1 MTLAV
6 NLAQGASNNVTFRN
20 RIINGAMVISQRNGT
35 TGTLITADNQYGLD
49 RWTYRTSLTS
59 KLTST
64 QSTTAPAGFSY
75 SNQTTVTTSATPS
88 SGDYVSLK
96 QSIEGYNVADLNW
109 GSSNAKAVNLSFW
122 VYSSVTGTY
131 GARLVNNDAT
141 QSWVFQYTITSANT
155 WTSVTIPVTGPTSG
169 TWLTTNGIGIAVQ
182 FDLGSGSAFATATTN
197 AWISTDANH
206 VTGNVQLI
214 ANSGANWYITGVQL
228 EAGTTASPF
237 EYRQYGTELALCQRY
252 FWKIGGT
259 TVYEQIAMGLVDGGS
274 NVSCITSL
282 PVAMRTAPSVGY
294 SSASAF
300 QINDAAVQVVTTAVA
315 IYQPALQTTGIVV
328 TVAPAPLTLGR
339 AARFFIGNSLSAY
352 INFSAE
358 L

>member
-1 MTLAV
+1 MQI
-6 NLAQGASNNVTFRN
+6 AQRGTSFTAS
-20 RIINGAMVISQRNGT
+20 GYS
-35 TGTLITADNQYGLD
+35 LD
-49 RWTYRTSLTS
+49 RWYLVVLGSSTV
-59 KLTST
+59 T
-64 QSTTAPAGFSY
+64 QSSNAPAGFTNSLLW
-75 SNQTTVTTSATPS
+75 TTNSASTPANVAFYNGFS
-88 SGDYVSLK
+88 QLV
-96 QSIEGYNVADLNW
+96 EGYNVSDL
-109 GSSNAKAVNLSFW
+109 GFGASGAKSVTFSFW
-122 VYSSVTGTY
+122 VKANNTGTY
-131 GARLVNNDAT
+131 PLAFNNVTSTGTINSAGRSYVTTYTVN
-141 QSWVFQYTITSANT
+141 SANT
-155 WTSVTIPVTGPTSG
+155 WEQKTITIAGDTSG
-169 TWLTTNGIGIAVQ
+169 TWNTTTSAGFTVW
-182 FDLGSGSAFATATTN
+182 FDVGSGSNYTTSTLN
-197 AWISTDANH
+197 AWQSGAYFYTSG
-206 VTGNVQLI
+206 VVNVQNT
-214 ANSGANWYITGVQL
+214 NSATLQITGVQL

-328 TVAPAPLTLGR
+328 TVAPAPLTLCR
-339 AARFFIGNSLSAY
+339 AARFFIANSLSAY